1 MRRPPMDDGRH
12 GPIRETDPVASALA
26 GEDVPHLVCQ
36 CGVVTGDFHG
46 HALHAHDVLK
56 VPGPA
61 WLPVGARLA
70 LLLAGGV
77 ALAIGLMLIAESLLD
92 GTARKVLLGL
102 AGPAAFGVTMGLA
115 VLLRPYIVPNG
126 RRPVG

>member
-1 MRRPPMDDGRH
+1 MGRPPMDDGRH
-12 GPIRETDPVASALA
+12 GPVRELDPIASARA
-26 GEDVPHLVCQ
+26 GEAVHRMVCQ
-36 CGVVTGDFHG
+36 CGEPTGDFAG
-46 HALHAHDVLK
+46 HAIHAREVLQ

-77 ALAIGLMLIAESLLD
+77 ALAIGLMLIADNLLT
-92 GTARKVLLGL
+92 GTARLVLLGL
-102 AGPAAFGVTMGLA
+102 AGPTAFGATMGLA

-126 RRPVG
+126 RHPMG